1 MPAPTVYDLQKRTCW
16 ICMEE
21 ETHPITP
28 SDKPRW
34 IHPCKCTL
42 IAHEICL
49 LTWISESTAPGG
61 ITSSN
66 ATCCPQCKTP
76 YQIISNKSTLLALMN
91 LVEMGGAAVR
101 KVTMFNGIF
110 FGLLIPATA
119 YGAIT
124 ARLIL
129 GHEMYSFLIGNNPFQ
144 WSYATLV
151 HLPFISLAFQGTQ
164 VTQARSLLQIMCIS
178 LPMLAYDS
186 AGSPSPASIFSYP
199 PSPTVVLAFLPCVQA
214 AYGFAKQKF
223 FDLGAEAIIRFA
235 AYRIRRRLQ
244 QHQDTLR
251 RRRPNSRQISESEIQ
266 AIDQDLND
274 IQVQQ
279 QQLAQQAPEIAPPR
293 VEPAAA
299 GERPP
304 VSFLFTTT
312 LMFPF
317 ISSAA
322 GVVLHSL
329 SERSAGVRT
338 LIGLRRDGVDRRFS
352 RPIASI
358 TGLGFGSGFFDRLS
372 SATGFGDAEGRIV
385 LRRGWSW
392 DEFEPVWWR
401 NVVGYAVYVVIH
413 DAWDLVYAWL
423 RVTERRSRKIVDRTF
438 DGVDL
443 GSLDLRESWMLG
455 AN

>member
-1 MPAPTVYDLQKRTCW
+1 MSAPTVYDLQKRTCW

-61 ITSSN
+61 STSAN

-91 LVEMGGAAVR
+91 LVEMGGAVVR

-144 WSYATLV
+144 WSY
-151 HLPFISLAFQGTQ
+151 PFISLAFQGTQ

-199 PSPTVVLAFLPCVQA
+199 PSPTVVLAFLPCAEYSPVQA
-214 AYGFAKQKF
+214 AYGFAKQKL
-223 FDLGAEAIIRFA
+223 FDIGAEAIIRFA

-266 AIDQDLND
+266 GINQDLDD
-274 IQVQQ
+274 IQAQQ
-279 QQLAQQAPEIAPPR
+279 QQIAQHAPEVAPAR
-293 VEPAAA
+293 AEPAAV

-322 GVVLHSL
+322 GTVLNIL
-329 SERSAGVRT
+329 SERSPAVRT
-338 LIGLRRDGVDRRFS
+338 LIGLRKDGIDRRFS
-352 RPIASI
+352 RPIASV
-358 TGLGFGSGFFDRLS
+358 TGLGFGGGGFFDRLS
-372 SATGFGDAEGRIV
+372 VATGFGHSEGRLV
-385 LRRGWSW
+385 LRRGWTW
-392 DEFEPVWWR
+392 DEFEWR
-401 NVVGYAVYVVIH
+401 NVLGYAIYVVIH

-423 RVTERRSRKIVDRTF
+423 RVTERRSRKIVDRAF
-438 DGVDL
+438 EGVDL
-443 GSLDLRESWMLG
+443 GSLDLRESWRLDG
-455 AN
+455 N

>member
-1 MPAPTVYDLQKRTCW
+1 
-16 ICMEE
+16 
-21 ETHPITP
+21 
-28 SDKPRW
+28 
-34 IHPCKCTL
+34 
-42 IAHEICL
+42 
-49 LTWISESTAPGG
+49 
-61 ITSSN
+61 
-66 ATCCPQCKTP
+66 
-76 YQIISNKSTLLALMN
+76 
-91 LVEMGGAAVR
+91 MGGAVVR

-214 AYGFAKQKF
+214 GYGFVKQKL
-223 FDLGAEAIIRFA
+223 FDIGAEAIIRFA

-266 AIDQDLND
+266 AIDQDIND
-274 IQVQQ
+274 IQAQQ
-279 QQLAQQAPEIAPPR
+279 QQLAEQVPEIAPPR
-293 VEPAAA
+293 AEPAAV

-322 GVVLHSL
+322 GTVLHLL
-329 SERSAGVRT
+329 SERSPDIRT
-338 LIGLRRDGVDRRFS
+338 LIGLRRDGVDRQFS

-372 SATGFGDAEGRIV
+372 SATGFGDTGGRIV

-423 RVTERRSRKIVDRTF
+423 RVTERRSRKIVDRVQSKGI
-438 DGVDL
+438 DAADHQARSRG
-443 GSLDLRESWMLG
+443 
-455 AN
+455 

>member
-1 MPAPTVYDLQKRTCW
+1 MPSPTVYDLQKRTCW

-61 ITSSN
+61 TSSSN

-91 LVEMGGAAVR
+91 LVEMGGAVVR

-129 GHEMYSFLIGNNPFQ
+129 GSEMYGFLIGNNPFQ

-214 AYGFAKQKF
+214 AYGFAKQKL
-223 FDLGAEAIIRFA
+223 FDVGAEAIIRFA

-244 QHQDTLR
+244 QHHETIR
-251 RRRPNSRQISESEIQ
+251 RRRPNSRQQSDAEIQ
-266 AIDQDLND
+266 AIDQQLEE
-274 IQVQQ
+274 IQIQQ
-279 QQLAQQAPEIAPPR
+279 EQAPAPPPPR
-293 VEPAAA
+293 IEPAPAA
-299 GERPP
+299 ERPP

-322 GVVLHSL
+322 GAALDLL
-329 SERSAGVRT
+329 SERSPAVRT
-338 LIGLRRDGVDRRFS
+338 LIGLRKDGVDRHFS

-358 TGLGFGSGFFDRLS
+358 TGLGFGSGFFDRLTT
-372 SATGFGDAEGRIV
+372 ATGFGESEGRLI
-385 LRRGWSW
+385 LKRGWGW
-392 DEFEPVWWR
+392 DDFEPVWWR
-401 NVVGYAVYVVIH
+401 NVLGYAVYVVVH

-423 RVTERRSRKIVDRTF
+423 RVTERRSRKIVDRAF
-438 DGVDL
+438 EGVDL
-443 GSLDLRESWMLG
+443 GSLDLRESWRLG

>member
-1 MPAPTVYDLQKRTCW
+1 M
-16 ICMEE
+16 
-21 ETHPITP
+21 
-28 SDKPRW
+28 
-34 IHPCKCTL
+34 
-42 IAHEICL
+42 
-49 LTWISESTAPGG
+49 
-61 ITSSN
+61 
-66 ATCCPQCKTP
+66 P

-91 LVEMGGAAVR
+91 LVEMGGAVVR

-129 GHEMYSFLIGNNPFQ
+129 GSEMYGFLIGNNPFQ

-164 VTQARSLLQIMCIS
+164 VSQARSLLQIMCIS

-186 AGSPSPASIFSYP
+186 AGSPSSASIFAYP

-214 AYGFAKQKF
+214 AYGFAKQKL
-223 FDLGAEAIIRFA
+223 FDVGAEAIIRFA

-244 QHQDTLR
+244 QHHDIIR
-251 RRRPNSRQISESEIQ
+251 RRRPNSRQQSDAEIQ
-266 AIDQDLND
+266 AIDQQLEE
-274 IQVQQ
+274 IQQVQQ
-279 QQLAQQAPEIAPPR
+279 EQAPAAPPPR

-299 GERPP
+299 AERPP

-322 GVVLHSL
+322 GTALQLL
-329 SERSAGVRT
+329 SERSPAVRT
-338 LIGLRRDGVDRRFS
+338 LVGLRKDGVDRHFS

-358 TGLGFGSGFFDRLS
+358 TGLGFGSGFFDRLTT
-372 SATGFGDAEGRIV
+372 ATGFGETEGRLV
-385 LRRGWSW
+385 LKRGWGW
-392 DEFEPVWWR
+392 DDFEPVWWR
-401 NVVGYAVYVVIH
+401 NVLGYAIYVVIH

-423 RVTERRSRKIVDRTF
+423 RVTERRSRKIVDRAF

-443 GSLDLRESWMLG
+443 GSLDLRESWRLG
-455 AN
+455 PN